1 MEITVNN
8 LSETER
14 LGKFIGRILDKGTVL
29 CLDGDLGVGKTS
41 LTQFIACEF
50 GVDEYIT
57 SPTFTIIKE
66 YEGRLP
72 FYHMDVYRLDSID
85 DMYDLGYE
93 EYIYSDG
100 VTVIEWS
107 NKIEEV
113 LPEERINI
121 EIKRIDDDRRI
132 LHISGSGKAYDKLV
146 GELNNENTCN

>member
-8 LSETER
+8 LDETQQI
-14 LGKFIGRILDKGTVL
+14 GKIIGRCLDKGDVL

-41 LTQFIACEF
+41 LTQFIAREF

-72 FYHMDVYRLDSID
+72 FYHMDVYRLDSSD
-85 DMYDLGYE
+85 DMHDLGYE
-93 EYIYSDG
+93 EYIYSEG

-107 NKIEEV
+107 EKIKEI

-121 EIKRIDDDRRI
+121 NIKRVDDNSRI
-132 LHISGSGKAYDKLV
+132 LYIDGRGKTLDKLIR
-146 GELNNENTCN
+146 ELNKI

>member
-8 LSETER
+8 LDETQQI
-14 LGKFIGRILDKGTVL
+14 GKIIGRCLDRGDVL

-41 LTQFIACEF
+41 LTQFIAREF

-72 FYHMDVYRLDSID
+72 FYHMDVYRLDSAD
-85 DMYDLGYE
+85 DMHDLGYE
-93 EYIYSDG
+93 EYIYSEG
-100 VTVIEWS
+100 VTVIEWAE
-107 NKIEEV
+107 KIKEI

-121 EIKRIDDDRRI
+121 NIKRVDDNRRI
-132 LHISGSGKAYDKLV
+132 LYIDGRGKTLDKLIR
-146 GELNNENTCN
+146 ELNKI

>member
-1 MEITVNN
+1 MKITVNN
-8 LSETER
+8 LDER
-14 LGKFIGRILDKGTVL
+14 QQIGKIIGRCLDKGDVL

-41 LTQFIACEF
+41 LTQFIAREF

-72 FYHMDVYRLDSID
+72 FYHMDVYRLDSSD
-85 DMYDLGYE
+85 DMHDLGYE
-93 EYIYSDG
+93 EYIYSEG

-107 NKIEEV
+107 EKIKEI

-121 EIKRIDDDRRI
+121 NIKRVDDNSRI
-132 LHISGSGKAYDKLV
+132 LYIDGRGKTLDKLIR
-146 GELNNENTCN
+146 ELNKI